1 MAPIKFE
8 EHLKEKLENRS
19 IKPSDDAWKKL
30 SDRLDTQEKS
40 NTSKPYLWLGIA
52 ASIVGILFVVSQF
65 WNNES
70 KIEIEPKIAD
80 TPKTIQQ
87 QPKEQIAVEEVLEV
101 NDFVAK
107 DKPKTEA
114 IVATQKEIEQEKTR
128 TNVSE
133 AIAEITPKD
142 KKEIDITA
150 KPLQIL
156 KKNLSFEEQKIQ
168 DVIAQVQSMESQ
180 NKVVTDDDIDAL
192 LQQAQKEIKLNKL
205 INETTGVVD
214 ADALLQ
220 DVEADL
226 DQSFRSKVFEAL
238 KSSYNSVK
246 TAVAQR
252 NN

>member
-8 EHLKEKLENRS
+8 EHLKQKLENRS

-101 NDFVAK
+101 NDFVTK

-114 IVATQKEIEQEKTR
+114 IVAIPKQIEQEKTR
-128 TNVSE
+128 TNVNE
-133 AIAEITPKD
+133 TIAEITPKD

-150 KPLQIL
+150 KPVQIL